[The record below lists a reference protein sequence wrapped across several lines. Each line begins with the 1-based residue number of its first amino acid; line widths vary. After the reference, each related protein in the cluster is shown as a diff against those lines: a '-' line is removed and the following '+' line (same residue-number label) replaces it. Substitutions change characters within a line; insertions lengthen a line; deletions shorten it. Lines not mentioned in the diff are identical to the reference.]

1 MTDKSRPVISTVT
14 RKQASPRPL
23 MDRDA
28 LLHVLLLTL
37 LSFGL
42 YAVTLSGD
50 FVWDDRA
57 LILQNPMVQSPSLVR
72 ILSSPLTLF
81 SGPTGYYRPLSILS
95 LAVDNL
101 LYHGQPWGF
110 HLTNVLLHL
119 GCTLLFYLLLR
130 LLWAPL
136 PAFLSSL
143 LFSSLAVHT
152 EAVAFI
158 SGRMDLWATFFFLLS
173 LVSYLTLRQR
183 DHRLAGCWVASAF
196 WLLGLLSKEM
206 AVTLP
211 LILWILPKPPGQLSM
226 SKARTPVRK
235 LKSAIPFVL
244 VLLLYLFIRTALIGW
259 RSNPESA
266 VLPLSGRLLA
276 LPFVLGRY
284 LQVLALPYN
293 LNARLLIQPL
303 SGIADPRFFVPLA
316 ALILLFIG
324 IYSLR
329 RKATFLGFGALWLL
343 LTLLPVLNLIPLE
356 GTLYAERFLYLPS
369 CGFAVLAIAL
379 WSALSA
385 KLPKLSK
392 AILWSGVLLL
402 VCLNI
407 AFALPRNFIWHDEQ
421 RFFSRLVLDSPDS
434 PLAHLN
440 LGVVYYRR
448 AEYDKALQ
456 EYQRALSLNPDYPE
470 AHASLGDVLV
480 KMEDF
485 EAATQE
491 YERYLALKPDAPNR
505 ELTLRKIQALRQAAR
520 SRAP

>member
-1 MTDKSRPVISTVT
+1 
-14 RKQASPRPL
+14 
-23 MDRDA
+23 
-28 LLHVLLLTL
+28 
-37 LSFGL
+37 
-42 YAVTLSGD
+42 LSGD

-57 LILQNPMVQSPSLVR
+57 LILQNPAVQTLNLVR
-72 ILSSPLTLF
+72 ILSSPLVLF
-81 SGPTGYYRPLSILS
+81 SGPTGYYRPLSVLS

-119 GCTLLFYLLLR
+119 GSTLLLYLLLC

-173 LVSYLTLRQR
+173 LTSYVILRQR
-183 DHRLAGCWVASAF
+183 GLRLAGCWVASAF

-211 LILWILPKPPGQLSM
+211 LVLWILPKTTGQASM
-226 SKARTPVRK
+226 SNDRTPARK
-235 LKSAIPFVL
+235 LKSALPFLL
-244 VLLLYLFIRTALIGW
+244 VLPLYVFIRTALFGW
-259 RSNPESA
+259 RPSAESA
-266 VLPLSGRLLA
+266 VPPLSGRLLA

-303 SGIADPRFFVPLA
+303 SGIADPRFLAPLSV
-316 ALILLFIG
+316 LILLTFG
-324 IYSLR
+324 IYLLK
-329 RKATFLGFGALWLL
+329 RKVPFLWFGALWLF
-343 LTLLPVLNLIPLE
+343 LTLLPVLNLFPLE

-369 CGFAVLAIAL
+369 CGFAILAIAL
-379 WSALSA
+379 WSVLSA
-385 KLPKLSK
+385 KLSKLSK
-392 AILWSGVLLL
+392 AILWTGTLLL

-407 AFALPRNFIWHDEQ
+407 AFAFPRNQIWHDEQ

-440 LGVVYYRR
+440 LGVVYYRQ

-456 EYQRALSLNPDYPE
+456 EYRRALTLNPDYPE
-470 AHASLGDVLV
+470 ARACLGDVLA
-480 KMEDF
+480 KKGYF
-485 EAATQE
+485 EAAAQE
-491 YERYLALKPDAPNR
+491 YEHYLSLKPDAPNR
-505 ELTLRKIQALRQAAR
+505 ELTLRKIQTLRRAAQGQT
-520 SRAP
+520 P